1 MESLRTSS
9 AHVLVASD
17 QLSASGAVVI
27 DSDTE
32 HHLRRV
38 LRLRDGESVSVT
50 DGAGRWLL
58 ATTVIAGSVIRLE
71 PASDLVTEP
80 ARARPITIA
89 AAMPKGDRLD
99 WMVQKVTELGVD
111 RIVLLHAERSVVRWK
126 PERTAAQ
133 LERLRRISDEA
144 CRQSRRVW
152 RVAIDEPVEAAT
164 VIGSFIVAEP
174 GGRDLAPGDRSVAI
188 GPEGGWSADELDQA
202 AELVSLGR
210 NILRTETAAVAAST
224 LCVTFER

>member
-9 AHVLVASD
+9 AHVLVTSD
-17 QLSASGAVVI
+17 QLSATGTVVL

-38 LRLRDGESVSVT
+38 LRLRDGEAVSVT

-58 ATTVIAGSVIRLE
+58 TRASIAGPVIRLE
-71 PASDLVTEP
+71 PTSKLVTEP

-89 AAMPKGDRLD
+89 VAMPKGDRLD
-99 WMVQKVTELGVD
+99 WLVQKVTELGVD
-111 RIVLLHAERSVVRWK
+111 RIALLHAERSVVRWK
-126 PERTAAQ
+126 PERTATQ

-152 RVAIDEPVEAAT
+152 RVTTMNLWRRRPCWRVSSRPSPVGAISLPVT
-164 VIGSFIVAEP
+164 VRSPSDPKAV
-174 GGRDLAPGDRSVAI
+174 GRPKSSIRQLS
-188 GPEGGWSADELDQA
+188 WCLS
-202 AELVSLGR
+202 GR
-210 NILRTETAAVAAST
+210 TFFARRLR
-224 LCVTFER
+224 R